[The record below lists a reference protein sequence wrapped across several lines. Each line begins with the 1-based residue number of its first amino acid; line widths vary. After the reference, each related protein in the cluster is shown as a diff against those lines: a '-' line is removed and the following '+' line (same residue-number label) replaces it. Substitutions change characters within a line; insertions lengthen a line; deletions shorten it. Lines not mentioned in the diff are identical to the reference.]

1 MFSNADQL
9 TSPKMCELIT
19 KIQQEHPMIV
29 AICEVKPKNAA
40 KERSEQDYKIRD
52 YSLHPVNLT
61 NDQGRG
67 IAVYTHSSLD
77 KSIVQINSDMNFEEA
92 CLLEVR
98 LRGGDIMLF
107 ACCYRSPTHTHSSEE
122 NNEKLNRLFHAISL
136 KKYSHR
142 CIVGDFNYRNINWVT
157 WTTNHG
163 EDSTEAKFIE
173 TTRNCYFYQH
183 IEQVTRRR
191 GNDNPSL
198 IDLVFTDEEMQI
210 SDIQHLSPLGKSDHS
225 VITLTFNCYLDYS
238 KPKERYLY
246 NKGDYDEMKKHLAS
260 SHWAQ
265 EYSVLV
271 KTADVEVMWTSLKS
285 KLLGLRDKYVP
296 QQL

>member
-1 MFSNADQL
+1 MFKEKHIIQYYHITCAFETFKNAKLASKTLTNINELDGVENITEDERILIGNCIEEGNKTRADSIPHISALTSNKTAKLQRVTGARKATLKSHNEPLIKIMFSNADQL

-67 IAVYTHSSLD
+67 IAVYTHYSLD

-122 NNEKLNRLFHAISL
+122 NNEKLNRLFHAL

-142 CIVGDFNYRNINWVT
+142 CILGDFNYRNNGL
-157 WTTNHG
+157 HG
-163 EDSTEAKFIE
+163 
-173 TTRNCYFYQH
+173 Q
-183 IEQVTRRR
+183 
-191 GNDNPSL
+191 
-198 IDLVFTDEEMQI
+198 QI
-210 SDIQHLSPLGKSDHS
+210 TGKI
-225 VITLTFNCYLDYS
+225 VPRLN
-238 KPKERYLY
+238 
-246 NKGDYDEMKKHLAS
+246 
-260 SHWAQ
+260 
-265 EYSVLV
+265 
-271 KTADVEVMWTSLKS
+271 SLKQHATVTS
-285 KLLGLRDKYVP
+285 INTSNK
-296 QQL
+296 